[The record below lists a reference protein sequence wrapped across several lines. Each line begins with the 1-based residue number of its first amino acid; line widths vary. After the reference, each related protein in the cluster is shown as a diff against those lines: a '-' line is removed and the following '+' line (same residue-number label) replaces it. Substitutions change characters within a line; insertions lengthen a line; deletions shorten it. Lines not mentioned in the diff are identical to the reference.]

1 MTKLLA
7 DENVPIEAVKILKSW
22 SIDIVSIIDFPIE
35 NSLLFVK
42 EHAVRV
48 VKQTKVLKLKVAAPL
63 EVLEA

>member
-1 MTKLLA
+1 MIKLLT

-42 EHAVRV
+42 EHAVRIV
-48 VKQTKVLKLKVAAPL
+48 KLKH
-63 EVLEA
+63 